1 MKLNNSNVNFSAI
14 VSISEKI
21 NKEEI
26 NNNVVFLKLQRGINA
41 VTEIDL
47 TEVSKN
53 IDFNSKELQ
62 YYPANLG
69 LEKLRKSI
77 LNEYFCD
84 HDSKDYNKISVIPG
98 SMSGLDIIL
107 QTLNIDNVIFPK
119 FYWGSYSKIAT
130 IRHKNFSF
138 YNNILDLDLSDL
150 NSSTCIFVC
159 DPLNPTGEKIN
170 DEKLLFKL
178 QQINDTGCVIVFDSP
193 YRKLFE
199 DTEYIKHD
207 IVSQLSKL
215 NNVIIAE
222 SFSKWIGLSG
232 IRLGFIWSINEDFN
246 KELNI
251 RMLYQYNGVS
261 TIPQLLVNELLTT
274 KEGKIAIHNFRKTTT
289 DNIKQNILYLKEN
302 NLLVNEI
309 YNDAVPIGIFAVI
322 NLTEDFLFKNKIGA
336 VGMDKF
342 VHYDKDYWSAYS
354 RICVSVP
361 SNMFKEYFDKIK

>member
-1 MKLNNSNVNFSAI
+1 MHINNTGVSFSSIVGIGQKVIKEEQKTNTTYLKLN
-14 VSISEKI
+14 
-21 NKEEI
+21 
-26 NNNVVFLKLQRGINA
+26 RGVNA
-41 VTEIDL
+41 VCEIDL
-47 TEVSKN
+47 TQVSKT
-53 IDFNSKELQ
+53 IDFNSRELQ
-62 YYPANLG
+62 VYAPNLG

-77 LNEYFCD
+77 LNEYFPGND
-84 HDSKDYNKISVIPG
+84 NRDYNNICITPG
-98 SMSGLDIIL
+98 GMSSLDIIL

-138 YNNILDLDLSDL
+138 YDNILNLDLSDL
-150 NSSTCIFVC
+150 NSNTCIFVC
-159 DPLNPTGEKIN
+159 DPLNPTGEKIP

-232 IRLGFIWSINEDFN
+232 IRLGFIWSINDDFN

-289 DNIKQNILYLKEN
+289 ENIKQNILYLKEN